1 MKMKEN
7 AVARNRN
14 DVALENN
21 FMFTTVMKNK
31 KACIK
36 LMETIFGDEH
46 RIADI
51 RYARHPEAEKSILS
65 DPMRRGVRLDVYFDD
80 GKTVYDIELQRTS
93 ITDLAE
99 RARLYSSSMDIAML
113 DKGEGF
119 GSMRTSYVIFLCT
132 FDPFAKDEK
141 VYRFSTMCEDV
152 QGLPLGD
159 RRYIM
164 FLNSRGS
171 KGVSNLD
178 MDELFRYLNGGVGA
192 IGMETK
198 SGLVAVL
205 DKYVQKYNRDDDWRK
220 EYMKLEFLLKDKYDE
235 GEAMGISIGEA
246 KGISI
251 GEANATNRMAK
262 SLKEQGFPIE
272 AIAKAANLSV
282 EEVNK
287 HQVIKRPKSFSQV
300 FWLSYK
306 DGNEGQYCDVRP
318 E

>member
-1 MKMKEN
+1 MKEST
-7 AVARNRN
+7 VGRNRN

-31 KACIK
+31 KACIR
-36 LMETIFGDEH
+36 LLEAIFGDEH

-93 ITDLAE
+93 ITDLAQ

-119 GSMRTSYVIFLCT
+119 GSIRTSYVIFLCT

-171 KGVSNLD
+171 KGVTNLD

-192 IGMETK
+192 IGMETR

-235 GEAMGISIGEA
+235 GRTAGEAEGISIGEA

-251 GEANATNRMAK
+251 GEANERNRMVKAMYADGVPEDK
-262 SLKEQGFPIE
+262 ISQYA
-272 AIAKAANLSV
+272 AIPV
-282 EEVNK
+282 EEVK
-287 HQVIKRPKSFSQV
+287 AILKT
-300 FWLSYK
+300 
-306 DGNEGQYCDVRP
+306 
-318 E
+318 

>member
-93 ITDLAE
+93 ITDLAQ
-99 RARLYSSSMDIAML
+99 RARLYSSSMDVAML

-132 FDPFAKDEK
+132 FDPFSKDEK

-159 RRYIM
+159 GRCIM
-164 FLNSRGS
+164 FLNTRGS
-171 KGVSNLD
+171 VGELGAD
-178 MDELFRYLNGGVGA
+178 MDAFFEYLNGGIES
-192 IGMETK
+192 IGK
-198 SGLVAVL
+198 GRDSGNEFVERLDECVL
-205 DKYVQKYNRDDDWRK
+205 DINGDEDWRQG
-220 EYMKLEFLLKDKYDE
+220 YMKYELNLIEKYKE
-235 GEAMGISIGEA
+235 GEANER
-246 KGISI
+246 
-251 GEANATNRMAK
+251 NRMVRAIHLDGVPMEKIYQYASIPVEQIESILK
-262 SLKEQGFPIE
+262 SCPFEP
-272 AIAKAANLSV
+272 
-282 EEVNK
+282 
-287 HQVIKRPKSFSQV
+287 
-300 FWLSYK
+300 
-306 DGNEGQYCDVRP
+306 
-318 E
+318 

>member
-1 MKMKEN
+1 MKEST
-7 AVARNRN
+7 VVRNRN

-36 LMETIFGDEH
+36 LLEAIFGDEH

-51 RYARHPEAEKSILS
+51 RYARHPEAEMGILS

-99 RARLYSSSMDIAML
+99 RTRMYSSSMDVAML

-119 GSMRTSYVIFLCT
+119 GRMRTSYVIFLCT
-132 FDPFAKDEK
+132 FDPFARDEK
-141 VYRFSTMCEDV
+141 VYRFATMCENV

-164 FLNSRGS
+164 FLNSKGS
-171 KGVSNLD
+171 KGESNLD
-178 MDELFRYLNGGVGA
+178 MDELFRYLNGGVEA
-192 IGMETK
+192 IGMETR
-198 SGLVAVL
+198 SELVTVL
-205 DKYVQKYNRDDDWRK
+205 DKYVQRYNRDDDWRK

-235 GEAMGISIGEA
+235 GEAMGISM
-246 KGISI
+246 
-251 GEANATNRMAK
+251 GEANERNRMVK

-272 AIAKAANLSV
+272 AIARAANLSID
-282 EEVNK
+282 EVNK
-287 HQVIKRPKSFSQV
+287 I
-300 FWLSYK
+300 
-306 DGNEGQYCDVRP
+306 N
-318 E
+318 

>member
-7 AVARNRN
+7 AVARNSRN

-36 LMETIFGDEH
+36 LLEAIFGDEH

-93 ITDLAE
+93 ITDLAQ
-99 RARLYSSSMDIAML
+99 RARLYSSSMDVAML

-119 GSMRTSYVIFLCT
+119 GSMRTSYVRFLCT
-132 FDPFAKDEK
+132 FDPFSKDEK

-235 GEAMGISIGEA
+235 GRTAGEAEGISIGEA

-251 GEANATNRMAK
+251 GEANERNRMV
-262 SLKEQGFPIE
+262 KEMNANGIPIPM
-272 AIAKAANLSV
+272 IAKCASLGI
-282 EEVNK
+282 EEV
-287 HQVIKRPKSFSQV
+287 QRII
-300 FWLSYK
+300 
-306 DGNEGQYCDVRP
+306 GQ
-318 E
+318 

>member
-1 MKMKEN
+1 MKERTIGN
-7 AVARNRN
+7 NRN

-36 LMETIFGDEH
+36 LLEAIFGEGH

-51 RYARHPEAEKSILS
+51 RYARHPEAEMGLLS

-99 RARLYSSSMDIAML
+99 RTRMYSSSMDVAML

-119 GSMRTSYVIFLCT
+119 GRMRTSYVIFLCT
-132 FDPFAKDEK
+132 FDPFERDEK
-141 VYRFSTMCEDV
+141 LYRFATMCENV

-164 FLNSRGS
+164 FLNSKGS
-171 KGVSNLD
+171 KGESNLD
-178 MDELFRYLNGGVGA
+178 MDELFRYLNGGVEA

-198 SGLVAVL
+198 SELVTVL
-205 DKYVQKYNRDDDWRK
+205 DKYVQRYNRNDDWRK

-235 GEAMGISIGEA
+235 GEAKGVSIGEA

-251 GEANATNRMAK
+251 GEANAVNRMAK
-262 SLKEQGFPIE
+262 NLKEQGVPIE
-272 AIAKAANLSV
+272 VIAKAANLSI
-282 EEVNK
+282 EEVNRI
-287 HQVIKRPKSFSQV
+287 Q
-300 FWLSYK
+300 
-306 DGNEGQYCDVRP
+306 
-318 E
+318 

>member
-119 GSMRTSYVIFLCT
+119 GSIRTSYVIFLCT

-171 KGVSNLD
+171 KGISNLD
-178 MDELFRYLNGGVGA
+178 MDELFRYLNGGVEA
-192 IGMETK
+192 IGMETR
-198 SGLVAVL
+198 SGLVTVL
-205 DKYVQKYNRDDDWRK
+205 DKYVQKYNRDDDWRR

-235 GEAMGISIGEA
+235 GRTAGEAEGISIGEA

-251 GEANATNRMAK
+251 GEANERNRMV
-262 SLKEQGFPIE
+262 KEMNANGIPIPM
-272 AIAKAANLSV
+272 IAKCASLGID
-282 EEVNK
+282 EV
-287 HQVIKRPKSFSQV
+287 QRII
-300 FWLSYK
+300 
-306 DGNEGQYCDVRP
+306 GQ
-318 E
+318 

>member
-1 MKMKEN
+1 MKIKEN

-36 LMETIFGDEH
+36 LLEAIFGDEH

-178 MDELFRYLNGGVGA
+178 MDELFRYLNGGVEA
-192 IGMETK
+192 IGMETR
-198 SGLVAVL
+198 SGLVTVL

-235 GEAMGISIGEA
+235 GRTAGEAEGISIGEA

-251 GEANATNRMAK
+251 GEANERNRMVKAMYADGVSVDK
-262 SLKEQGFPIE
+262 ISQYA
-272 AIAKAANLSV
+272 AIPV
-282 EEVNK
+282 EEVK
-287 HQVIKRPKSFSQV
+287 AILKT
-300 FWLSYK
+300 
-306 DGNEGQYCDVRP
+306 
-318 E
+318 

>member
-7 AVARNRN
+7 AVGRNRN

-132 FDPFAKDEK
+132 FDPFSKDEK

-192 IGMETK
+192 IGMETR
-198 SGLVAVL
+198 SGLVTVL

-235 GEAMGISIGEA
+235 GRTAGEAEGISIGEA

-251 GEANATNRMAK
+251 GEANERNRMV
-262 SLKEQGFPIE
+262 KEMNANGIPIPM
-272 AIAKAANLSV
+272 IAKCASIGI
-282 EEVNK
+282 EEV
-287 HQVIKRPKSFSQV
+287 QRII
-300 FWLSYK
+300 
-306 DGNEGQYCDVRP
+306 GQ
-318 E
+318 

>member
-14 DVALENN
+14 SVALENN

-36 LMETIFGDEH
+36 LLEAIFGDEH

-93 ITDLAE
+93 ITDLAQ

-119 GSMRTSYVIFLCT
+119 GSIRTSYVIFLCT

-178 MDELFRYLNGGVGA
+178 MDELFRYLNGGVEA
-192 IGMETK
+192 IGMETR
-198 SGLVAVL
+198 SGLVTVL

-235 GEAMGISIGEA
+235 GRTAGEAEGISIGEA

-251 GEANATNRMAK
+251 GEANERNRMV
-262 SLKEQGFPIE
+262 KEMNANGIPIPM
-272 AIAKAANLSV
+272 IAKCASIGI
-282 EEVNK
+282 EEV
-287 HQVIKRPKSFSQV
+287 QRII
-300 FWLSYK
+300 
-306 DGNEGQYCDVRP
+306 GQ
-318 E
+318 

>member
-1 MKMKEN
+1 MEIAGFSYLVYVGLPKPFNPNSERFHMKEN
-7 AVARNRN
+7 TVGRNNRN

-36 LMETIFGDEH
+36 LLEAIFGDEH

-51 RYARHPEAEKSILS
+51 RYARHPEAEMGILS

-80 GKTVYDIELQRTS
+80 GRTIYDIELQRTS

-99 RARLYSSSMDIAML
+99 RTRMYSSSMDVAML

-119 GSMRTSYVIFLCT
+119 GRMRTSYVIFLCT
-132 FDPFAKDEK
+132 FDPFERDEK
-141 VYRFSTMCEDV
+141 VYRFATMCENV

-164 FLNSRGS
+164 FLNSKGS
-171 KGVSNLD
+171 KGESSLD
-178 MDELFRYLNGGVGA
+178 MDELFRYLNGGVDA
-192 IGMETK
+192 IGMESK
-198 SGLVAVL
+198 SELVKVL
-205 DKYVQKYNRDDDWRK
+205 DGYVQRYNRNDDWRK

-235 GEAMGISIGEA
+235 GEAKGVSIGEA

-251 GEANATNRMAK
+251 GEANAVNRMAK
-262 SLKEQGFPIE
+262 NLKEQGVPIE
-272 AIAKAANLSV
+272 VIAKAANLSI
-282 EEVNK
+282 EEVNRI
-287 HQVIKRPKSFSQV
+287 Q
-300 FWLSYK
+300 
-306 DGNEGQYCDVRP
+306 
-318 E
+318 

>member
-1 MKMKEN
+1 MKKST
-7 AVARNRN
+7 VVRNSRN

-31 KACIK
+31 KACIR
-36 LMETIFGDEH
+36 LLEAIFGNEH
-46 RIADI
+46 HIADI

-80 GKTVYDIELQRTS
+80 GRTVYDIELQRTS

-113 DKGEGF
+113 DKGESF
-119 GSMRTSYVIFLCT
+119 GSIRTSYVIFLCT
-132 FDPFAKDEK
+132 FDPFARDEK
-141 VYRFSTMCEDV
+141 VYRFATMCENV

-192 IGMETK
+192 IGMETR
-198 SGLVAVL
+198 SGLVTIL

-235 GEAMGISIGEA
+235 GRTAGEAEGISIGKA

-251 GEANATNRMAK
+251 GEANERSRMVK
-262 SLKEQGFPIE
+262 SFKEQGFPIE
-272 AIAKAANLSV
+272 AIAKAANFSV
-282 EEVNK
+282 DEVDKIN
-287 HQVIKRPKSFSQV
+287 
-300 FWLSYK
+300 
-306 DGNEGQYCDVRP
+306 
-318 E
+318 

>member
-1 MKMKEN
+1 MKEKT
-7 AVARNRN
+7 AGGNRN
-14 DVALENN
+14 SVALENN
-21 FMFTTVMKNK
+21 FMFTTVMRNK

-36 LMETIFGDEH
+36 LLEAIFGEGH

-51 RYARHPEAEKSILS
+51 RYARHPEAEKSLLA
-65 DPMRRGVRLDVYFDD
+65 DPLRRGVRLDVYFDD
-80 GKTVYDIELQRTS
+80 GRTVYDIELQRTS

-99 RARLYSSSMDIAML
+99 RARLYSSSMDVGML
-113 DKGEGF
+113 DKGESF
-119 GSMRTSYVIFLCT
+119 GNIRTSYVIFLCT
-132 FDPFAKDEK
+132 FDPFERDEK

-171 KGVSNLD
+171 KGSSSLD

-192 IGMETK
+192 IGMETR

-235 GEAMGISIGEA
+235 GRTAGEAEGLSIGEA

-251 GEANATNRMAK
+251 GEANATSRIV
-262 SLKEQGFPIE
+262 KEMNANGIPVSV
-272 AIAKAANLSV
+272 IAKCASLDIK
-282 EEVNK
+282 EV
-287 HQVIKRPKSFSQV
+287 QRVINSK
-300 FWLSYK
+300 
-306 DGNEGQYCDVRP
+306 
-318 E
+318 

>member
-1 MKMKEN
+1 MKEN
-7 AVARNRN
+7 TTRDNRN
-14 DVALENN
+14 SVALENN

-36 LMETIFGDEH
+36 LLEAIFGDEH

-235 GEAMGISIGEA
+235 GRTAGEAEGISIGEA

-251 GEANATNRMAK
+251 GEANERNRMVKAMYADGVSVDK
-262 SLKEQGFPIE
+262 ISQYA
-272 AIAKAANLSV
+272 AIPV
-282 EEVNK
+282 EEVK
-287 HQVIKRPKSFSQV
+287 AILKT
-300 FWLSYK
+300 
-306 DGNEGQYCDVRP
+306 
-318 E
+318 

>member
-1 MKMKEN
+1 M
-7 AVARNRN
+7 
-14 DVALENN
+14 
-21 FMFTTVMKNK
+21 
-31 KACIK
+31 
-36 LMETIFGDEH
+36 
-46 RIADI
+46 
-51 RYARHPEAEKSILS
+51 
-65 DPMRRGVRLDVYFDD
+65 
-80 GKTVYDIELQRTS
+80 
-93 ITDLAE
+93 
-99 RARLYSSSMDIAML
+99 
-113 DKGEGF
+113 
-119 GSMRTSYVIFLCT
+119 IFLCT

-192 IGMETK
+192 IGMETR
-198 SGLVAVL
+198 SELVAVL

-246 KGISI
+246 
-251 GEANATNRMAK
+251 NATNRMAK

-282 EEVNK
+282 EEVNN
-287 HQVIKRPKSFSQV
+287 I
-300 FWLSYK
+300 
-306 DGNEGQYCDVRP
+306 N
-318 E
+318 

>member
-1 MKMKEN
+1 MKEG
-7 AVARNRN
+7 AVGRNRN

-36 LMETIFGDEH
+36 LLEAIFGEER

-51 RYARHPEAEKSILS
+51 RYARHPEAEMGILS

-80 GKTVYDIELQRTS
+80 GRTVYDIELQRTS

-99 RARLYSSSMDIAML
+99 RTRMYSSSMDVAML

-119 GSMRTSYVIFLCT
+119 ARMRTSYVIFLCT
-132 FDPFAKDEK
+132 FDPFEKGEK
-141 VYRFSTMCEDV
+141 VYKFATMCENV

-164 FLNSRGS
+164 ILNSKGS
-171 KGVSNLD
+171 KGESNLD

-192 IGMETK
+192 IGMETR
-198 SGLVAVL
+198 SELVTVL
-205 DKYVQKYNRDDDWRK
+205 DRYVQRYNRNDDWRK

-235 GEAMGISIGEA
+235 GEAKGEA
-246 KGISI
+246 KGVSI
-251 GEANATNRMAK
+251 GEANERNRMVK

-272 AIAKAANLSV
+272 AIAKAANLSI

-287 HQVIKRPKSFSQV
+287 I
-300 FWLSYK
+300 
-306 DGNEGQYCDVRP
+306 N
-318 E
+318 

>member
-1 MKMKEN
+1 MKMKESTI
-7 AVARNRN
+7 VRNSRN

-31 KACIK
+31 KACIR
-36 LMETIFGDEH
+36 LLEAIFGDEH

-51 RYARHPEAEKSILS
+51 RYARHPEAEKSLLA
-65 DPMRRGVRLDVYFDD
+65 DPLRRGVRLDVYFDD
-80 GKTVYDIELQRTS
+80 GRTVYDIELQRTS
-93 ITDLAE
+93 ITDLAQ
-99 RARLYSSSMDIAML
+99 RARLYSSSMDVAML

-132 FDPFAKDEK
+132 FDPFSKDEK

-178 MDELFRYLNGGVGA
+178 MDELFRYLNGGVEA
-192 IGMETK
+192 IGMETR

-282 EEVNK
+282 EEVNN
-287 HQVIKRPKSFSQV
+287 IK
-300 FWLSYK
+300 
-306 DGNEGQYCDVRP
+306 
-318 E
+318 

>member
-1 MKMKEN
+1 MELCRVSKALQSKFREVLDMKMKEN

-36 LMETIFGDEH
+36 LLEAIFGDEH

-93 ITDLAE
+93 ITDLAQ

-132 FDPFAKDEK
+132 FDPFSKDEK

-178 MDELFRYLNGGVGA
+178 MDELFRYLNGGVG
-192 IGMETK
+192 GHRDGDQERTCGG
-198 SGLVAVL
+198 SGQVRAE
-205 DKYVQKYNRDDDWRK
+205 VQQRRR
-220 EYMKLEFLLKDKYDE
+220 LEE
-235 GEAMGISIGEA
+235 RIHEA
-246 KGISI
+246 
-251 GEANATNRMAK
+251 
-262 SLKEQGFPIE
+262 
-272 AIAKAANLSV
+272 
-282 EEVNK
+282 
-287 HQVIKRPKSFSQV
+287 
-300 FWLSYK
+300 
-306 DGNEGQYCDVRP
+306 
-318 E
+318 

>member
-1 MKMKEN
+1 MKEN
-7 AVARNRN
+7 TTRDDRNS
-14 DVALENN
+14 VALENN
-21 FMFTTVMKNK
+21 FMFTTVMRNK

-36 LMETIFGDEH
+36 LLEAIFGDEH

-51 RYARHPEAEKSILS
+51 RYARHPEAEKSILA
-65 DPMRRGVRLDVYFDD
+65 DPLRRGVRLDVYFDD
-80 GKTVYDIELQRTS
+80 GRTVYDIELQRTS
-93 ITDLAE
+93 ITDLPQ
-99 RARLYSSSMDIAML
+99 RARLYSSSMDVGML

-119 GSMRTSYVIFLCT
+119 GGMRTSYVIFLCT
-132 FDPFAKDEK
+132 FDPFSKDEK

-178 MDELFRYLNGGVGA
+178 MDELFRYLNGGVEA
-192 IGMETK
+192 IGMETR
-198 SGLVAVL
+198 SELVTVL

-235 GEAMGISIGEA
+235 GEAR
-246 KGISI
+246 
-251 GEANATNRMAK
+251 GEANERNRMIK

-272 AIAKAANLSV
+272 AIAKAANLSID
-282 EEVNK
+282 EVNK
-287 HQVIKRPKSFSQV
+287 I
-300 FWLSYK
+300 
-306 DGNEGQYCDVRP
+306 N
-318 E
+318 

>member
-7 AVARNRN
+7 TVVRNSRN

-31 KACIK
+31 KACIR
-36 LMETIFGDEH
+36 LLEAIFGEEH
-46 RIADI
+46 HIADI
-51 RYARHPEAEKSILS
+51 RYARHPEAEMGLLS

-80 GKTVYDIELQRTS
+80 GRTVYDIELQRTS

-119 GSMRTSYVIFLCT
+119 GRMRTSYVIFLCT
-132 FDPFAKDEK
+132 YDPFSKDEK
-141 VYRFSTMCEDV
+141 VYRFATLCENV

-198 SGLVAVL
+198 SRLVTVL
-205 DKYVQKYNRDDDWRK
+205 DRYVQRYNRDDDWRK

-235 GEAMGISIGEA
+235 GRTAGEAEGISIGEA
-246 KGISI
+246 R
-251 GEANATNRMAK
+251 GEANATSRMVK
-262 SLKEQGFPIE
+262 SLKDQGFPIE

-282 EEVNK
+282 DEVNK
-287 HQVIKRPKSFSQV
+287 I
-300 FWLSYK
+300 
-306 DGNEGQYCDVRP
+306 N
-318 E
+318 

>member
-1 MKMKEN
+1 MKMKESTI
-7 AVARNRN
+7 VRNSRN

-119 GSMRTSYVIFLCT
+119 GRMRTSYVIFLCT
-132 FDPFAKDEK
+132 FDPFSKDEK

-192 IGMETK
+192 IGMETR
-198 SGLVAVL
+198 SGVVAVL

-235 GEAMGISIGEA
+235 GRTAGEAEGFSIGRAE
-246 KGISI
+246 GVSI
-251 GEANATNRMAK
+251 GEANERNRMV
-262 SLKEQGFPIE
+262 KEMNANGIPIPM
-272 AIAKAANLSV
+272 IAKCASIGI
-282 EEVNK
+282 EEV
-287 HQVIKRPKSFSQV
+287 QRII
-300 FWLSYK
+300 
-306 DGNEGQYCDVRP
+306 GQ
-318 E
+318 

>member
-1 MKMKEN
+1 MKEN
-7 AVARNRN
+7 TVGRNRN

-31 KACIK
+31 KACIR
-36 LMETIFGDEH
+36 LLEAIFGDEH
-46 RIADI
+46 HIADI

-80 GKTVYDIELQRTS
+80 GRTVYDIELQRTS

-119 GSMRTSYVIFLCT
+119 GSIRTSYVIFLCT
-132 FDPFAKDEK
+132 FDPFARDEK
-141 VYRFSTMCEDV
+141 VYRFATMCENV

-171 KGVSNLD
+171 KGVSNLH
-178 MDELFRYLNGGVGA
+178 MDELFRYLNGGVEA
-192 IGMETK
+192 IGMETR
-198 SGLVAVL
+198 SNLVTIL

-220 EYMKLEFLLKDKYDE
+220 EYMKLEFLLKDKYNE
-235 GEAMGISIGEA
+235 GEANER
-246 KGISI
+246 
-251 GEANATNRMAK
+251 NRMVKAMYADGVPEDK
-262 SLKEQGFPIE
+262 ISQYA
-272 AIAKAANLSV
+272 AIPV
-282 EEVNK
+282 EEVK
-287 HQVIKRPKSFSQV
+287 AILKT
-300 FWLSYK
+300 
-306 DGNEGQYCDVRP
+306 
-318 E
+318 

>member
-7 AVARNRN
+7 AVARNSRN

-36 LMETIFGDEH
+36 LLEAIFGDEH

-93 ITDLAE
+93 ITDLAQ
-99 RARLYSSSMDIAML
+99 RARLYSSSMDVAML

-132 FDPFAKDEK
+132 FDPFSKDEK

-235 GEAMGISIGEA
+235 GRTAGEAEGISIGEA

-251 GEANATNRMAK
+251 GEANERNRMV
-262 SLKEQGFPIE
+262 KEMNANGIPIPM
-272 AIAKAANLSV
+272 IAKCASLGI
-282 EEVNK
+282 EEV
-287 HQVIKRPKSFSQV
+287 QRII
-300 FWLSYK
+300 
-306 DGNEGQYCDVRP
+306 GQ
-318 E
+318 

>member
-36 LMETIFGDEH
+36 LLEAIFGDEH

-178 MDELFRYLNGGVGA
+178 MDELFRYLNGGVEA
-192 IGMETK
+192 IGMETR

-235 GEAMGISIGEA
+235 GRTAGEAEGFSIGEA

-251 GEANATNRMAK
+251 GEANERNRMVKAMYADGVSVDK
-262 SLKEQGFPIE
+262 ISQYA
-272 AIAKAANLSV
+272 AIPV
-282 EEVNK
+282 EEVK
-287 HQVIKRPKSFSQV
+287 AILKT
-300 FWLSYK
+300 
-306 DGNEGQYCDVRP
+306 
-318 E
+318 

>member
-7 AVARNRN
+7 AVGRNRN

-31 KACIK
+31 KACIR
-36 LMETIFGDEH
+36 LLEAIFGDEH

-119 GSMRTSYVIFLCT
+119 GSIRTSYVIFLCT

-192 IGMETK
+192 IGMETR

-235 GEAMGISIGEA
+235 GRTAGEAEGFSIGRAE
-246 KGISI
+246 GVSI
-251 GEANATNRMAK
+251 GEANERNRMV
-262 SLKEQGFPIE
+262 KEMNANGIPIPM
-272 AIAKAANLSV
+272 IAKCASIGI
-282 EEVNK
+282 EEV
-287 HQVIKRPKSFSQV
+287 QRII
-300 FWLSYK
+300 
-306 DGNEGQYCDVRP
+306 GQ
-318 E
+318 